1 MTENTDAKP
10 LLETVEN
17 DGGSFIKGVIFILL
31 SALGFAITQA
41 MSNLLAEEVG
51 IYEKMLYHNM
61 VPTIIFAILLI
72 KNKVH
77 PIGKSPGLMFARC
90 FFGFVS
96 TLFIVIATS
105 FSSRPLFEISVLMST
120 SAIFTMIVAALWLKE
135 RVSKYQIAVI
145 IICFIGVIVIVRP
158 SPALLSDPFCLFALL
173 AAIFAGAAYCVVRK
187 LKNYAHPYAVVFCYA
202 ALSAIAS
209 IPLFIKELIDGAG
222 IPTTSQLFYLMIMGL
237 GISMGQYYLN
247 LAYRQC
253 EASKLSPYS
262 YAQNIYALLISLFI
276 FGQSISPYSY
286 IGAALIIGANYINWW
301 VTENRIKMKHH

>member
-1 MTENTDAKP
+1 MPENTNIVPPIEA
-10 LLETVEN
+10 VEN

-51 IYEKMLYHNM
+51 IFEKMLYHNM
-61 VPTIIFAILLI
+61 LPTIIFAILLI

-77 PIGKSPGLMFARC
+77 PIGKNPALMFARC

-96 TLFIVIATS
+96 TLFVVLATS
-105 FSSRPLFEISVLMST
+105 FSSRPLFEISVLTST
-120 SAIFTMIVAALWLKE
+120 SAIFTMIVAAIWLKE
-135 RVSKYQIAVI
+135 KVSRYQVMVI

-173 AAIFAGAAYCVVRK
+173 AAVFAGAAYCVVRK

-202 ALSAIAS
+202 ALSTIAS
-209 IPLFIKELIDGAG
+209 VPLFIKEVIDGAG
-222 IPTTSQLFYLMIMGL
+222 IPSATQLFYLMIMGL

-262 YAQNIYALLISLFI
+262 YIQNIYALIISLFI
-276 FGQSISPYSY
+276 FGQSISAYSY

-301 VTENRIKMKHH
+301 LTEKRIKMK